1 MAACEY
7 PVCDR
12 IRAAP
17 VEAVAVAL
25 GAQLAGALPSGFGG
39 MSRPLGVRIGYTWTH
54 LPRKVEASFAIL
66 AARMAFSNLEI
77 RL

>member
-1 MAACEY
+1 MAFG
-7 PVCDR
+7 
-12 IRAAP
+12 
-17 VEAVAVAL
+17 AVSD
-25 GAQLAGALPSGFGG
+25 GALPSGFGG

-66 AARMAFSNLEI
+66 AARMAFSNLEM